1 MYSNTVTRYI
11 LHLYMSDMAIYGIMV
26 DASHGTQD
34 ISGKEQ
40 ESIIIRPIDDYLQ
53 PIELFF
59 GLYEIHCTLIGYRV
73 SVLRL
78 LECPY

>member
-1 MYSNTVTRYI
+1 MYSNTVTRYL
-11 LHLYMSDMAIYGIMV
+11 LHLYMSDKAIYGIMV
-26 DASHGTQD
+26 DGTQD

-59 GLYEIHCTLIGYRV
+59 WIV
-73 SVLRL
+73 
-78 LECPY
+78 